1 MQTGGSP
8 TTTTAAA
15 PPDPPE
21 IDDARRTVAALLA
34 GDEATFATL
43 LDRYYTPMLRLAM
56 VYVADRAV
64 AEDVVQDTWVG
75 VLQGLPQF
83 EGRSSLKTWIF
94 RILTNQAQTRGKR
107 EARFVPFS
115 ALGGP
120 DDEEAEPAVD
130 PARFLPADHPRWPH
144 HWATPPQS
152 WDSPPEKQLLA
163 QETRAY
169 IRQAIGTLPT
179 NQRTVIVMRD
189 VEGWP
194 ADEVCNVL
202 GITETHQRV
211 LLHRARAK
219 VRQAL
224 EQYLTGD
231 HV

>member
-1 MQTGGSP
+1 M
-8 TTTTAAA
+8 
-15 PPDPPE
+15 
-21 IDDARRTVAALLA
+21 
-34 GDEATFATL
+34 
-43 LDRYYTPMLRLAM
+43 
-56 VYVADRAV
+56 
-64 AEDVVQDTWVG
+64 
-75 VLQGLPQF
+75 
-83 EGRSSLKTWIF
+83 
-94 RILTNQAQTRGKR
+94 
-107 EARFVPFS
+107 
-115 ALGGP
+115 
-120 DDEEAEPAVD
+120 D
-130 PARFLPADHPRWPH
+130 PARFLPADHPRWPR

-163 QETRAY
+163 QETRGY

-231 HV
+231 YV

>member
-1 MQTGGSP
+1 
-8 TTTTAAA
+8 
-15 PPDPPE
+15 
-21 IDDARRTVAALLA
+21 
-34 GDEATFATL
+34 
-43 LDRYYTPMLRLAM
+43 
-56 VYVADRAV
+56 
-64 AEDVVQDTWVG
+64 
-75 VLQGLPQF
+75 
-83 EGRSSLKTWIF
+83 
-94 RILTNQAQTRGKR
+94 
-107 EARFVPFS
+107 
-115 ALGGP
+115 
-120 DDEEAEPAVD
+120 VD

-194 ADEVCNVL
+194 ANEVCNVL

>member
-1 MQTGGSP
+1 MQTEGSP
-8 TTTTAAA
+8 AYVTA
-15 PPDPPE
+15 PPAPTQ
-21 IDDARRTVAALLA
+21 IDDDRCAVAALLA

-43 LDRYYTPMLRLAM
+43 LDRYNMPMLRLAM

-64 AEDVVQDTWVG
+64 AEEVVQDTWVG

-83 EGRSSLKTWIF
+83 EGRASLKTWIF

-107 EARFVPFS
+107 EARFVSFS
-115 ALGGP
+115 ALGGL
-120 DDEEAEPAVD
+120 DDEGAEPAVD
-130 PARFLPADHPRWPH
+130 PARFLPADHPRWPG
-144 HWATPPQS
+144 HWAAPPQS

-163 QETRAY
+163 QETRSY
-169 IRQAIGTLPT
+169 IRQAIGTLPAT
-179 NQRTVIVMRD
+179 QRTVIIMRD

-211 LLHRARAK
+211 LLHRARAR

-224 EQYLTGD
+224 EQYLTGE
-231 HV
+231 HG